1 MRHALHDYFHYSRA
15 ERDAAIVLCILLVAL
30 VLLPFSWKYLLP
42 PDHGTWTPPES
53 WISMVSAAEREKP
66 SPAPPAP
73 TVFGPYDPNHSSLEE
88 LVAAGWP
95 EHMAR
100 SLVRYREKGGRF
112 RKTEDLRRLYLMTD
126 AWYQHLAPGCR
137 IASAQPIAAA
147 STLAWPGPRP
157 RKEKAGVA
165 PSFPF
170 DPNILSEDSLVLAGL
185 PPHIARNVV
194 RYRQAGGRFREAAA
208 LRKIY
213 GMTDSLFALLEP
225 WIRIEAQ
232 DKPAPADSTDSH
244 QPEKAQAAPHEP
256 IAIDIN
262 QAGPEE
268 WMRLKGIGKG
278 YAARIIR
285 FREALGGFAR
295 VAQVGETR
303 GLPDSVFQAIRPALV
318 ASPVLRKLDLN
329 TAGVSA
335 LAAHPYISGMQ
346 ARAIVAWRSQH
357 GPFVQPADIR
367 RTGLFS
373 EKEVARLLP
382 YLECSRQTQ

>member
-1 MRHALHDYFHYSRA
+1 MRHALHDYFHYTRA

-30 VLLPFSWKYLLP
+30 VLMPFSWKYLLP
-42 PDHGTWTPPES
+42 PDHGNWTPPES
-53 WISMVSAAEREKP
+53 WTSMVSAAEKEKP
-66 SPAPPAP
+66 SAAPPAA
-73 TVFGPYDPNHSSLEE
+73 TVFGPYDPNHSNLEE

-95 EHMAR
+95 EYMAR

-126 AWYQHLAPGCR
+126 EWYRRLAPGCR
-137 IASAQPIAAA
+137 IASGQPKAAPG
-147 STLAWPGPRP
+147 TLVLSKPRP
-157 RKEKAGVA
+157 AKEKASVA

-170 DPNILSEDSLVLAGL
+170 DPNLLSEDSLVLAGL
-185 PPHIARNVV
+185 PTHVARNVV
-194 RYRQAGGRFREAAA
+194 RYRQTGGRFREAAA

-232 DKPAPADSTDSH
+232 DDRAPSDSADTH
-244 QPEKAQAAPHEP
+244 KPEKAQPAPDEP
-256 IAIDIN
+256 FAIDIN

-268 WMRLKGIGKG
+268 WMRLRGIGKG

-295 VAQVGETR
+295 VDQVGETR

-329 TAGVSA
+329 TADVA
-335 LAAHPYISGMQ
+335 TLAAHPYISGMQ

-357 GPFVQPADIR
+357 GPFRQAADIR

-373 EKEVARLLP
+373 EKEVTRLLP